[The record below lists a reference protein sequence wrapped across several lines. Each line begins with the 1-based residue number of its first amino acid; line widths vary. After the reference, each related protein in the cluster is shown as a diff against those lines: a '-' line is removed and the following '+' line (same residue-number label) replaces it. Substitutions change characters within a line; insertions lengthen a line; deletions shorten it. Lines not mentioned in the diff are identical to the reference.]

1 MKRFI
6 LGIGALVLGTALF
19 AQEEPD
25 TTRMTI
31 GGKQIIVISPKG
43 ADVEVIPDGDTIDA
57 SPTDE
62 EWNEIKAHWG
72 GLEFGPTILLN
83 DDFKASFPNNPYW
96 ENDPASS
103 FAWNLNFAEHKFPIY
118 KNHVGVTVGLGIN
131 WTQIGLRQYRLTNT
145 SDTLFG
151 TYDSLVDYDKNKLTG
166 IYLTAPLMF
175 EFCTN
180 SDGDDNGFY
189 LAAGIIGGVRLASH
203 TKFYVEEGNDELEGK
218 SKGTFGLNS
227 FRADA
232 TVRLGYRGVGLFAN
246 YGLIPLFDTDKTVAV
261 HPLTFGMSFNF

>member
-1 MKRFI
+1 MKRLI
-6 LGIGALVLGTALF
+6 LGIGALLLGTASF

-31 GGKQIIVISPKG
+31 GGKEIIIITPKG
-43 ADVEVIPDGDTIDA
+43 SDVAVVEGTDTIDA

-62 EWNEIKAHWG
+62 EWDEIKAHWA
-72 GLEFGPTILLN
+72 GLEFGPTILMN
-83 DDFKASFPNNPYW
+83 NNFQPNLPDHPYW

-103 FAWNLNFAEHKFPIY
+103 FAWNLNFAEHKFKLY
-118 KNHVGVTVGLGIN
+118 RNYVGVTVGLGVN
-131 WTQIGLRQYRLTNT
+131 WTQIGMRQYRLTHT
-145 SDTLFG
+145 ADTLFG
-151 TYDSLVDYDKNKLTG
+151 TYDSIVSYDKNKLTG

-175 EFCTN
+175 EFCSN
-180 SDGDDNGFY
+180 GDGDDNGFY
-189 LAAGIIGGVRLASH
+189 LAAGVIGGVRLASH
-203 TKFYVEEGNDELEGK
+203 TNFYIEDESDELTGK
-218 SKGTFGLNS
+218 SKGSFGLNA

-261 HPLTFGMSFNF
+261 HPITFGMSFNF